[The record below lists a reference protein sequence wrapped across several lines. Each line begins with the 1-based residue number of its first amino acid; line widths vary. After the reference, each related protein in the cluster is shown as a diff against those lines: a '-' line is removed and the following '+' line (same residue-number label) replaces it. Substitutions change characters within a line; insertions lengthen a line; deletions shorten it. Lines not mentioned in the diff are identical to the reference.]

1 MKQKRIFKLLCYM
14 AMLVCVGCNN
24 NTNQS
29 VNTNYVTQNEYKET
43 NDILN
48 YKYGITDSIRKRMFL
63 SELAFHYA
71 LENDKAIDSIVL
83 LYVFLT
89 KINTNISIY
98 ILLDVL
104 IHGF

>member
-1 MKQKRIFKLLCYM
+1 MQTIYCM
-14 AMLVCVGCNN
+14 AILTSVGCEIH
-24 NTNQS
+24 NQKQTAS
-29 VNTNYVTQNEYKET
+29 AISVTQNEYTET
-43 NDILN
+43 DDILN
-48 YKYGITDSIRKRMFL
+48 YKYGITDSIRKRIFL

-89 KINTNISIY
+89 KINTKISIY